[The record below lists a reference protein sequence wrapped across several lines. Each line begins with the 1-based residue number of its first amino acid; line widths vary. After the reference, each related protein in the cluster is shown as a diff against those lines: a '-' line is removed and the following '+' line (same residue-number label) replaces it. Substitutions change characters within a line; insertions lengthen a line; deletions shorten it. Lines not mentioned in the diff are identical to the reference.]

1 MPYCILS
8 QTVIYDLP
16 LLQLF
21 ALQTAHEKE
30 LMSLN
35 AKVLPLQDDV
45 STLNT
50 TVELLRNQIKL
61 MDEQMTAILM
71 ERDHYKHRADILNS
85 KLNFSTECDSD
96 RSMKTC
102 VQSTEKD
109 YDMLKIKVSAF

>member
-1 MPYCILS
+1 
-8 QTVIYDLP
+8 
-16 LLQLF
+16 
-21 ALQTAHEKE
+21 
-30 LMSLN
+30 MSLN

-85 KLNFSTECDSD
+85 KLNFSNECDSD

-102 VQSTEKD
+102 AKGTEKD
-109 YDMLKIKVSAF
+109 YDMLKIKASALRKIFLNYLPTIMLIAIDHYHSC